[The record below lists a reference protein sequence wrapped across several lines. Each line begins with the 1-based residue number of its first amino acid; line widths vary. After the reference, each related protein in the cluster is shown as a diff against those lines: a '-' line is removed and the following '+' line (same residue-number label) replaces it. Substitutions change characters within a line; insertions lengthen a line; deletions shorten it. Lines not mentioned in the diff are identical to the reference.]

1 MIYKYNTYQSVPGV
15 TQKGGERKIILAL
28 LENHKLCLKARKFQF
43 EITFTSPT
51 ENV

>member
-1 MIYKYNTYQSVPGV
+1 MIYKYNTYQSVP
-15 TQKGGERKIILAL
+15 QKGGERKIILAL

-43 EITFTSPT
+43 EITFTSLT